1 MVHVEAQHRRRS
13 AVGGVVLGVV
23 ISALFLALSSVAA
36 FVILELRERV
46 KGAEEDVR
54 QNAIYLATWDGEIAA
69 RRADIKDLE
78 HFFPSHGHPAPNPQT
93 TNPTIP
99 PTPHD

>member
-1 MVHVEAQHRRRS
+1 MAHAEAHHRRRS
-13 AVGGVVLGVV
+13 VVGGFFLGVV
-23 ISALFLALSSVAA
+23 ISALFLALSSIAA

-46 KGAEEDVR
+46 KSAEEDVR
-54 QNAIYLATWDGEIAA
+54 QNAIYVETWDGEIAA

-78 HFFPSHGHPAPNPQT
+78 HFFPSHGHPSPNPQT

>member
-1 MVHVEAQHRRRS
+1 MTYDASHHRRRS
-13 AVGGVVLGVV
+13 AVGGVALGIV
-23 ISALFLALSSVAA
+23 ISALFLALASIAA

-46 KGAEEDVR
+46 KSAEEDVR
-54 QNAIYLATWDGEIAA
+54 QNAIYVATWDSEIAA

-78 HFFPSHGHPAPNPQT
+78 HFFPSHGHPTPNPQT

-99 PTPHD
+99 PTQHN